1 MKSQAYA
8 KARDPSTDFYSKLK
22 KTFEINPRHPVI
34 KELLHRVEDDQE
46 DPIAYTTA
54 ILLFET
60 STLRSGFTIEDQVGF
75 AERIES
81 VVMGKKFVNNF
92 YSIIQILRSSLD
104 LNPEEQ
110 VEEELELSDD
120 DVADGGKEEK
130 ADDSDEMKESKT
142 EDAEADM
149 AKTED
154 KPEVEEHHT
163 EL

>member
-1 MKSQAYA
+1 M
-8 KARDPSTDFYSKLK
+8 
-22 KTFEINPRHPVI
+22 
-34 KELLHRVEDDQE
+34 
-46 DPIAYTTA
+46 
-54 ILLFET
+54 
-60 STLRSGFTIEDQVGF
+60 
-75 AERIES
+75 
-81 VVMGKKFVNNF
+81 
-92 YSIIQILRSSLD
+92 RSSLD